1 MVVNQHQGILKVVL
15 DDFGNTAEM
24 LKEQRRAR
32 LDPTGH
38 IVFLKGSSYL
48 DATSWS
54 KEISWTNH

>member
-38 IVFLKGSSYL
+38 IVFLKGSSYFRCYKLEQRDFL
-48 DATSWS
+48 D
-54 KEISWTNH
+54 